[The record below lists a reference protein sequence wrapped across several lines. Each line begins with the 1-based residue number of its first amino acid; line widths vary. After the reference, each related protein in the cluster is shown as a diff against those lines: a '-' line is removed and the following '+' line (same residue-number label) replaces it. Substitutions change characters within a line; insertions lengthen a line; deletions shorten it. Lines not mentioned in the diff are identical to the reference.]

1 MAAPENQA
9 SSLIA
14 LGLGCCQKKL
24 STLLIVTMPLTII
37 NIKALLYRSYREQL
51 PARAPFISTMFE
63 KEKMRKE
70 KSQAL
75 GARPALGV
83 EWRGRAGP
91 GQAGLGPR
99 GPRIS
104 DIGTPGPQTLG
115 TPGIPGR
122 RMDGGRVSKLWGRAG
137 PLPARPRQETAVLED
152 LCRSEPDPA
161 PRPRAA
167 AIPRPEPTSAAARET
182 RGSA

>member
-1 MAAPENQA
+1 
-9 SSLIA
+9 
-14 LGLGCCQKKL
+14 
-24 STLLIVTMPLTII
+24 
-37 NIKALLYRSYREQL
+37 
-51 PARAPFISTMFE
+51 MFE

-91 GQAGLGPR
+91 GQAGLRPR

-104 DIGTPGPQTLG
+104 DLETPGPQTLG
-115 TPGIPGR
+115 SPGTPGRG
-122 RMDGGRVSKLWGRAG
+122 MDGGRVSTLWGRAG
-137 PLPARPRQETAVLED
+137 ALPARPRQETAVLED
-152 LCRSEPDPA
+152 PCRSETDLA
-161 PRPRAA
+161 PRPSAA
-167 AIPRPEPTSAAARET
+167 ATPRPEPTSAAARET